1 MAQQYVGKSVPAY
14 LNGDF
19 TPAIIS
25 GFTNDSVIP
34 VRLDDSN
41 NADGIPTIG
50 IADATNSVVYGKLDV
65 AATNWDAL
73 GEPTVDSNG
82 NVTYP
87 NMGAAIVSGIIEFSV
102 ASAIAPGDIG
112 KGIEGAASNNVA
124 AAATGGTGKIVA
136 RQGTTI
142 WVDLRA

>member
-1 MAQQYVGKSVPAY
+1 MR
-14 LNGDF
+14 
-19 TPAIIS
+19 
-25 GFTNDSVIP
+25 
-34 VRLDDSN
+34 VRLVDSN

-73 GEPTVDSNG
+73 GTPTVDASG

-87 NMGAAIVSGIIEFSV
+87 DMGAAIVSGIVEFSV
-102 ASAIAPGDIG
+102 ATAITGADVG
-112 KGIEGAASNNVA
+112 KGIEGAAGNNVA

-136 RQGTTI
+136 YSGTTI